1 MAIRALRPVRIEGN
15 IAFVPLSQGREAIID
30 AADAGAVGQFNWRVQ
45 SAGENHKYAGR
56 SEMQNG
62 QRRFVLMHRFICNPD
77 DSQYVDHING
87 NSLDNRRQNLRVC
100 TQSENLCNRAKQSNN
115 RSGYKG
121 VYLHAPGVWRSRIQF
136 RGNLTDLGLFNDPE
150 AAHQAYVAAARRLHG
165 EFMRAA

>member
-1 MAIRALRPVRIEGN
+1 MAKIEIRPIRLDGN
-15 IAFVPLSQGREAIID
+15 IAYVPLTRGCEAIID
-30 AADAGAVGQFNWRVQ
+30 ASDAGMICQFNWRIQ
-45 SAGENHKYAGR
+45 SAGPNHKYAGR
-56 SEMQNG
+56 SVKLNG
-62 QRRFVLMHRFICNPD
+62 HQTIILMHRFICQASPGD
-77 DSQYVDHING
+77 YIDHVNG
-87 NSLDNRRQNLRVC
+87 NRLDNRRDNIRIC